1 MLQTVR
7 ALVGWRNINSV
18 FLDMDGTL
26 LDLRFDNQ
34 FWREYLPRCYAGLH
48 GLSPEQARAEL
59 VPRFRAVQGTLQ
71 WYSLEYWS
79 RELGLDILALHR
91 EQRASIRVL
100 PQAREFLR
108 QLHRAGKRLVLVT
121 NAHPDTLA
129 LKMEQTRL
137 SGDFD
142 RLVSSHTL
150 GAPKETA
157 GFWQTLAGSEV
168 LDPGSSLFVD
178 DSLPVLRAARGYGLR
193 HLVAMC
199 RPDSS
204 EPARVIGEFASVETL
219 AELMPE

>member
-1 MLQTVR
+1 MLQTECARVD
-7 ALVGWRNINSV
+7 WQTISEV

-26 LDLRFDNQ
+26 LDLHFDNH
-34 FWREYLPRCYAGLH
+34 FWREHLPRCWGERR

-59 VPRFRAVQGTLQ
+59 GPRFLAMQGTLQ

-91 EQRASIRVL
+91 ELRASIRVL
-100 PQAREFLR
+100 PETREFLR
-108 QLHRAGKRLVLVT
+108 KLRAAGKRLVLVT

-129 LKMEQTRL
+129 LKMGQTHL
-137 SGDFD
+137 EADFD

-157 GFWQTLAGSEV
+157 GFWQMLARTET
-168 LDPGSSLFVD
+168 LDPAGSLFVD
-178 DSLPVLRAARGYGLR
+178 DSLPVLRAARGHGLR

-199 RPDSS
+199 RPDSF
-204 EPARVIGEFASVETL
+204 EPARVIKEFPSVETL
-219 AELMPE
+219 AELMP